1 LAVLGELLH
10 QIANRPGGLAIQARC
25 RFIKEQKEFRACRE
39 LNPDGQTFPLF
50 HIETL
55 AQGTNNRV
63 GAVFKVDELDDFLD
77 VIELL
82 LPGIASRLS

>member
-1 LAVLGELLH
+1 
-10 QIANRPGGLAIQARC
+10 
-25 RFIKEQKEFRACRE
+25 
-39 LNPDGQTFPLF
+39 LF
-50 HIETL
+50 HIKTL
-55 AQGTNNRV
+55 AQGANNRV